1 MEVLATAARKEK
13 ERNWNQIVKEEVKPS
28 LFVDDTI
35 LYTENPN
42 DSVEKKTVRTLVLT
56 LFLNKFSKVAG
67 TKLIYT
73 ILSHLCTPT
82 TNYQEERLR
91 KQIPFKIA

>member
-42 DSVEKKTVRTLVLT
+42 DSVEKK
-56 LFLNKFSKVAG
+56 
-67 TKLIYT
+67 
-73 ILSHLCTPT
+73 
-82 TNYQEERLR
+82 RLL
-91 KQIPFKIA
+91 KH

>member
-1 MEVLATAARKEK
+1 MI
-13 ERNWNQIVKEEVKPS
+13 Q
-28 LFVDDTI
+28 F
-35 LYTENPN
+35 YTQKTLTTLWK
-42 DSVEKKTVRTLVLT
+42 KKTVRTLVLT